1 MKAKLTNALLKSI
14 PAPESGKTTV
24 TDTERSGLQFR
35 VTPTGVRSWLFQ
47 KKVKGG
53 RRLSITLGR
62 YPDMSLSQAR
72 SEALQIELEARSG
85 IDRIQKAE
93 AEKIRREAEAAQA
106 KTVGD
111 ILELYIEQHVRRN
124 LKSGQSRNER
134 ERQLRTYLEPHLGLR
149 INDLS
154 RADIQQIVDKKA
166 AEGKVVMANRL
177 RSAICAFTS
186 WSFKRDYLAIDP
198 GMKVQKAGREKPRTR
213 MPSISEVREIWSAS
227 YHLGDFWGPYVRL
240 VLLFAQRSREEVLKM
255 EWSWL
260 NLDGQ
265 RLEIPTTKNGK
276 PHIVHVPEP
285 ALQELSAVRAKQDE
299 ADIQTKFVFTT
310 TLTTPSSGVSKVKKR
325 LDSIINRARAARG
338 DEPIEPWGFH
348 DLRRSQATTLAEA
361 GFSATVVDRLQ
372 NHTGSSSQPSQVAQ
386 VYQLADMLSERER
399 ALDYWAKII
408 TEDIAP
414 VIKLFG
420 LQKTAD

>member
-14 PAPESGKTTV
+14 PAPEAGKTTV

-35 VTPTGVRSWLFQ
+35 VTPSGVRSWLFQ

-85 IDRIQKAE
+85 IDRIQKAQE
-93 AEKIRREAEAAQA
+93 EETAREAEAAQA

-124 LKSGQSRNER
+124 LKPGQSRDER
-134 ERQLRTYLEPHLGLR
+134 ERQLRTYLAPYLGLR

-154 RADIQQIVDKKA
+154 RANVQQIVDKKA
-166 AEGKVVMANRL
+166 AEGKIVMANRL

-198 GMKVQKAGREKPRTR
+198 GVKVQKAGREKPRTR
-213 MPSISEVREIWSAS
+213 SPSISEVREIWSAS

-240 VLLFAQRSREEVLKM
+240 VLLFAQRSRSEVLRM

-260 NLDGQ
+260 NLDRQ

-276 PHIVHVPEP
+276 PHIVHLPKP

-299 ADIQTKFVFTT
+299 A
-310 TLTTPSSGVSKVKKR
+310 G
-325 LDSIINRARAARG
+325 
-338 DEPIEPWGFH
+338 
-348 DLRRSQATTLAEA
+348 LRRNLYLPQHSQRLRAE
-361 GFSATVVDRLQ
+361 FLKLKSAWT
-372 NHTGSSSQPSQVAQ
+372 
-386 VYQLADMLSERER
+386 
-399 ALDYWAKII
+399 AL
-408 TEDIAP
+408 
-414 VIKLFG
+414 
-420 LQKTAD
+420 

>member
-24 TDTERSGLQFR
+24 TDTERPGLQFR
-35 VTPTGVRSWLFQ
+35 VTPTGARSWLFQ

-62 YPDMSLSQAR
+62 YPEMSLSQAR

-85 IDRIQKAE
+85 VDRIQQAEEARASRE
-93 AEKIRREAEAAQA
+93 AEKAQA
-106 KTVGD
+106 RTIVD
-111 ILELYIEQHVRRN
+111 ILELYLEQHVRRN
-124 LKSGQSRNER
+124 LKSGQSRGER
-134 ERQLRTYLEPHLGLR
+134 ERQHRTYLAPLSNVR

-154 RADIQQIVDKKA
+154 RADIQKIVDRKA
-166 AEGKVVMANRL
+166 AEGKVAMANRL
-177 RSAICAFTS
+177 RSAICAFTA
-186 WSFKRDYLAIDP
+186 WSFKRDYLTIDL
-198 GMKVQKAGREKPRTR
+198 GVKVQKAGREKPRAR
-213 MPSISEVREIWSAS
+213 SPSVSEVREIWSAS

-260 NLDGQ
+260 DLDRQ

-276 PHIVHVPEP
+276 PHIVHLPKP
-285 ALQELSAVRAKQDE
+285 ALHELMAVRAKQDG
-299 ADIQTKFVFTT
+299 AGVQTKFVFTT
-310 TLTTPSSGVSKVKKR
+310 TLTTPASGVSKVKNR
-325 LDSIINRARAARG
+325 LDNLINGMRAERG
-338 DEPIEPWGFH
+338 EEPIEPWRFH

-361 GFSATVVDRLQ
+361 GFSETVVDRLQ
-372 NHTGSSSQPSQVAQ
+372 NHTASSSRPSQVAQ

-408 TEDIAP
+408 TGDIAP
-414 VIKLFG
+414 VVELFSV
-420 LQKTAD
+420 QKTAD